1 MFEPVLIRRTPISPT
16 LNPVLLFALLN
27 TSEKKPFLDKKMGGG
42 SAPLS
47 RPQVTPMNPG
57 LRDVNLR

>member
-42 SAPLS
+42 LPPFPAPKLRLWTQASA
-47 RPQVTPMNPG
+47 M
-57 LRDVNLR
+57 